1 MNINFSPFFSSGY
14 VHTTLPEGTRKTLD
28 DLIWSADRTKKTS
41 LSGIQTDNWLLPEA
55 TPLLG
60 PVILELVKTYK
71 DTHKELTDEYEQEVQ
86 KIIRPKYNFDSLSL
100 ETMWVNV
107 TEKYMYNPTHNNQ
120 GV

>member
-60 PVILELVKTYK
+60 PIISELVKTYK
-71 DTHKELTDEYEQEVQ
+71 DTHKELTDEYEHEVE

-100 ETMWVNV
+100 DTMWVNV
-107 TEKYMYNPTHNNQ
+107 TEKYLSLIHI
-120 GV
+120 